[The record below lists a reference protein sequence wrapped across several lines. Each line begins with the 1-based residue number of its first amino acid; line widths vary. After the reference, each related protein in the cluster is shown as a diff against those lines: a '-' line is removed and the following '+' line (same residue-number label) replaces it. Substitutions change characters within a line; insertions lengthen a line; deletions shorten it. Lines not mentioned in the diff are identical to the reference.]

1 MRTPEGFLYSLAP
14 ETGVATITLNRPDT
28 LNSLTFAIYRELT
41 DFFAALDHERDVRAV
56 VLTGT
61 GRAFCSG
68 GDVEDII
75 GELFARDMQ
84 GLLEFTRVTGALKGR
99 AKQQLPS
106 VRSQRLATRR
116 RARSCALASCRRTS
130 PIR

>member
-84 GLLEFTRVTGALKGR
+84 GLLEFTRVTGALIRNMR
-99 AKQQLPS
+99 ALRP
-106 VRSQRLATRR
+106 
-116 RARSCALASCRRTS
+116 TS
-130 PIR
+130 EENPR